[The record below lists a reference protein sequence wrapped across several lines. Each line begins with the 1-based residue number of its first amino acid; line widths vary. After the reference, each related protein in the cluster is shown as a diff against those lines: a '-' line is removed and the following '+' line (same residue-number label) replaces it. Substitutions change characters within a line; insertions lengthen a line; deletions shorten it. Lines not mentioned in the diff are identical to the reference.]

1 MMSNRDAL
9 ADRTNANND
18 SSRILFSSC
27 KGETHTPKT
36 GFRQLSRRLRT
47 LYKTDSFDSNN
58 DFTLKSLSAAAAV
71 VFGNP
76 QQKFTAAEFEVL
88 KQYLGDGGSVIILSS
103 EGGELRNSTN
113 LNYLIEEFGI
123 NINSDCV
130 IRLSHDKYLHPKEAL
145 IADGIL
151 NRQVAFSL
159 KGSSQAG
166 KQTSQPKTRAAK
178 KELFHGRG
186 GNFLYAR
193 GATLTVQKPS
203 VPFLGTGQV
212 AYPMR
217 RPTGEVLQMLFS
229 FSVSPHTCDLCG
241 LRTPQPN
248 PLLASSWLYKLYTC
262 CKASSAGARGCGIY
276 TLYIGLWTVHTINVC
291 LGQHSS
297 VPLEDAFKP
306 EPHIQQP
313 KLVSSMRKR
322 DLQVRCGRVK
332 QVASW
337 RSWEALPCLMTN
349 GWMLKIM
356 PSSWTGCSDGSNW

>member
-1 MMSNRDAL
+1 MSNREAL
-9 ADRTNANND
+9 ADRTNANSD

-36 GFRQLSRRLRT
+36 GLKQLSRRLRT
-47 LYKTDSFDSNN
+47 LYKTDTLDSSN
-58 DFTLKSLSAAAAV
+58 DFTLRSLSAAAAV

-88 KQYLGDGGSVIILSS
+88 KQYLGDGGSVVILSS
-103 EGGELRNSTN
+103 EGGESRNSTN

-151 NRQVAFSL
+151 NRQVASGL
-159 KGSSQAG
+159 KGSSRAKEQPP
-166 KQTSQPKTRAAK
+166 QPKTKTAR

-186 GNFLYAR
+186 ANFLYAR

-217 RPTGEVLQMLFS
+217 RPTGEVLQMLL
-229 FSVSPHTCDLCG
+229 SVCASATSGSPDNC
-241 LRTPQPN
+241 
-248 PLLASSWLYKLYTC
+248 
-262 CKASSAGARGCGIY
+262 
-276 TLYIGLWTVHTINVC
+276 NVC
-291 LGQHSS
+291 RFLHMSLHSS
-297 VPLEDAFKP
+297 VSIHRSHLHGYKSCIISARNVLQEAAAC
-306 EPHIQQP
+306 
-313 KLVSSMRKR
+313 KR
-322 DLQVRCGRVK
+322 CTL
-332 QVASW
+332 
-337 RSWEALPCLMTN
+337 ALNM
-349 GWMLKIM
+349 G
-356 PSSWTGCSDGSNW
+356 

>member
-1 MMSNRDAL
+1 MSSREAL
-9 ADRTNANND
+9 ADRTNANSD

-47 LYKTDSFDSNN
+47 LYKTDALDSSN
-58 DFTLKSLSAAAAV
+58 DFTLRSLSAAAAV

-88 KQYLGDGGSVIILSS
+88 KQYLGDGGSIVILSS
-103 EGGELRNSTN
+103 EGGESRNSTN

-151 NRQVAFSL
+151 NRQVASSF
-159 KGSSQAG
+159 KGASRAE
-166 KQTSQPKTRAAK
+166 KQSSQPKTKAAR

-186 GNFLYAR
+186 ANLLYAR

-217 RPTGEVLQMLFS
+217 RPTGAALQMSLPFCAPGATFSEVLSIAMYVACAHFAAHCCMNL
-229 FSVSPHTCDLCG
+229 
-241 LRTPQPN
+241 
-248 PLLASSWLYKLYTC
+248 LLASLWLYKLYTL
-262 CKASSAGARGCGIY
+262 CKDCPADSRTCGIH
-276 TLYIGLWTVHTINVC
+276 TWYIGIEHWLNICQCLPTVTHF
-291 LGQHSS
+291 S
-297 VPLEDAFKP
+297 VGVLRPL
-306 EPHIQQP
+306 
-313 KLVSSMRKR
+313 R
-322 DLQVRCGRVK
+322 
-332 QVASW
+332 
-337 RSWEALPCLMTN
+337 
-349 GWMLKIM
+349 MLC
-356 PSSWTGCSDGSNW
+356 TL